1 MTVKCNLLAER
12 ANIHYILCP
21 FRKQKWWV
29 FHGGILF
36 KNHPSIAPCHHQ
48 NLFRV
53 ISSSCLYLTLYL
65 ESICGFNRPIKKDWE
80 KAEDV
85 YSCLGHRKTQSVK
98 HSRTK
103 MFSISISFLSEANTS
118 LASCAVL
125 EYQWVSQFFLVI
137 YLCPETDSSCWE
149 SRHISQGIS
158 SH

>member
-65 ESICGFNRPIKKDWE
+65 ESICGFNRAME
-80 KAEDV
+80 KTGKCWKRLRMFIPVGDTEGPKV
-85 YSCLGHRKTQSVK
+85 SNTHTNSLYSHFAPQSSNHVI
-98 HSRTK
+98 SYLCCVRIS
-103 MFSISISFLSEANTS
+103 MGFSILPGYLF
-118 LASCAVL
+118 
-125 EYQWVSQFFLVI
+125 VSR
-137 YLCPETDSSCWE
+137 D
-149 SRHISQGIS
+149 R
-158 SH
+158 